1 MALTR
6 SISSGRDRMAVRS
19 ASMADLVTPDR
30 GVRLRGLRRE
40 EYERLVETGALEGEH
55 VELLGGEIVQ
65 MSPQGREHEWV
76 IAELTR
82 QLAGLMS
89 DGYDVRIQLSLR
101 VDDVSLPEPDVAVT
115 EHIARGDR
123 PSTALLVV
131 EVAVSSL
138 RMDLV
143 HKAPRY
149 AVAGV
154 PTYVVLDVSGRRA
167 VVHTD
172 PTPEG
177 YGSVAELGSDDEL
190 DVVGVALDLG
200 RLLG

>member
-1 MALTR
+1 M
-6 SISSGRDRMAVRS
+6 V
-19 ASMADLVTPDR
+19 DLVTPDR

-55 VELLGGEIVQ
+55 VELLGGEIVE
-65 MSPQGREHEWV
+65 MSPQGPSHEWV

-82 QLAGLMS
+82 QLAGLMAE
-89 DGYDVRIQLSLR
+89 GYDVRVQLSLR
-101 VDDVSLPEPDVAVT
+101 VDDVSLPEPDLAVT
-115 EHIARGDR
+115 EPVARGDR

-138 RMDLV
+138 RFDLV

-149 AVAGV
+149 ASAGV
-154 PTYVVLDVSGRRA
+154 PTYLVLDVPGRRA

-177 YGSVAELGSDDEL
+177 YGSIVELRSDDAL
-190 DVVGVALDLG
+190 QVVGVALDLE